1 MTVAAPTLE
10 QTRAAG
16 SGLQAMAEADFE
28 RRRSAEA
35 GDALVAF
42 FVILAKQLFP
52 RGAEADTTARV
63 ELMLAAYFL
72 RGDVDQAK
80 VKAPGEAAAKKAIE
94 RVSRLDGKALDQR
107 IGAEIGDAMM
117 AFFNAF
123 SIKVMPKLEPEARVK
138 TVQLM
143 VLAYL
148 ARRELTAA

>member
-1 MTVAAPTLE
+1 MPAPTLE

-16 SGLQAMAEADFE
+16 SAIHTMAEADFK

-52 RGAEADTTARV
+52 KDAEADITARV
-63 ELMLAAYFL
+63 ELMLAAYFV
-72 RGDVDQAK
+72 RGDVEHSK
-80 VKAPGEAAAKKAIE
+80 VKAPSEAAAKKAIG
-94 RVSRLDGKALDQR
+94 RVSSLDGNALDRR
-107 IGAEIGDAMM
+107 ITEEVGDAML

-123 SIKVMPKLEPEARVK
+123 SMKVLPKLEPQSRAK
-138 TVQLM
+138 SVQLM

-148 ARRELTAA
+148 ARRELTAS

>member
-1 MTVAAPTLE
+1 MAAPTLDE
-10 QTRAAG
+10 TRAAA
-16 SGLQAMAEADFE
+16 SGIHSMAEADFK

-42 FVILAKQLFP
+42 FVILAKKLFP
-52 RGAEADTTARV
+52 REQEAGIVARV

-72 RGDVDQAK
+72 RGDVDK
-80 VKAPGEAAAKKAIE
+80 TSVKPPAEAVAKKAID
-94 RVSRLDGKALDQR
+94 RVSGLDGPALDRR
-107 IGAEIGDAMM
+107 ITDEVGDAMM

-123 SIKVMPKLEPEARVK
+123 SMKVLPGLDADSRAK

-148 ARRELTAA
+148 ARRELSAA

>member
-1 MTVAAPTLE
+1 MAAPTLDE
-10 QTRAAG
+10 TRAAA
-16 SGLQAMAEADFE
+16 SGIHSMAEADFK

-42 FVILAKQLFP
+42 FVILAKKLFP
-52 RGAEADTTARV
+52 REPEANIVARV

-72 RGDVDQAK
+72 RGDVDK
-80 VKAPGEAAAKKAIE
+80 TSVKAPSEAVARKAIDK
-94 RVSRLDGKALDQR
+94 VSGLDGAALDER
-107 IGAEIGDAMM
+107 ISDEIGDAMM

-123 SIKVMPKLEPEARVK
+123 SMKVMPKLDSEARVK

-148 ARRELTAA
+148 ARRELTAS